1 MTTQK
6 PIQIVVIE
14 DQQVLSGAIRSSF
27 SRLDDLEV
35 VGIAASIADGIAM
48 VAKLQPD
55 VIVSDFRLGDG
66 DIPDHLDD
74 LRAAAPDA
82 EVLVFTGWADENSLM
97 RAMNAGARGFMEKTA
112 PFDDFVHAV
121 RRVAVGE
128 VVVSPRLLPML
139 TRRAAGIDGE
149 SVLSPRELD
158 VLECLAAGRSTSEI
172 AEQLYVSVNT
182 VRNHLARLFDKL
194 GVHSRLEAVRAGVE
208 RGLIRF
214 DPPPQ

>member
-1 MTTQK
+1 MNSHK
-6 PIQIVVIE
+6 PIEIVVIE

-27 SRLDDLEV
+27 SRLEDLDV
-35 VGIAASIADGIAM
+35 TGVAASIADGIAM
-48 VAKLQPD
+48 VARLQPD
-55 VIVSDFRLGDG
+55 VVVSDFRLGDG

-74 LRAAAPDA
+74 LAAAAPGA
-82 EVLVFTGWADENSLM
+82 RILVFTGWADENSLM
-97 RAMNAGARGFMEKTA
+97 RAMNAGAAGFLEKTA

-121 RRVAVGE
+121 RRVAAGE

-139 TRRAAGIDGE
+139 TRRAAGIESE

-172 AEQLYVSVNT
+172 ASELYVSVNT
-182 VRNHLARLFDKL
+182 VRNHLGRLFEKL
-194 GVHSRLEAVRAGVE
+194 GVHSRLEAVRVGVE
-208 RGLIRF
+208 RGLVRF